1 MSLPVEGESGYD
13 YQTRTNAVKISVE
26 VVYVKKKKIVMPADY
41 KVNVRKCV
49 LNV

>member
-26 VVYVKKKKIVMPADY
+26 VVYVKKKKKLLCQLIT
-41 KVNVRKCV
+41 K
-49 LNV
+49 